1 MPKKIYSTRTKSKVA
16 AKYRMMSYGFVSGT
30 MNKEG
35 VGVRFYALESG
46 ECAAPFKLTRFH
58 EGHKMLAHGGVTA
71 AILDETMG
79 YANHVYEF
87 VHDEPN
93 CFVFTGTATYEYLV
107 PVPIEKDMLALA
119 KVVEEEGRVR
129 HIYGEIID
137 ENGLIYV
144 RSKAI
149 YVTSKSLENNDVHID
164 VGMLPLEEGDPEEM

>member
-79 YANHVYEF
+79 YSSHVYEYINKL
-87 VHDEPN
+87 PN
-93 CFVFTGTATYEYLV
+93 LFVFTGTATYEYLI

-119 KVVEEEGRVR
+119 KVVEGEDRVR

-144 RSKAI
+144 RSKAV
-149 YVTSKSLENNDVHID
+149 YVTAKPSEEKNANID

>member
-1 MPKKIYSTRTKSKVA
+1 
-16 AKYRMMSYGFVSGT
+16 MMSYGFVSGT

-46 ECAAPFKLTRFH
+46 ECAAPFKLPRFH

-79 YANHVYEF
+79 YSSHVYEY
-87 VHDEPN
+87 VNKLPN
-93 CFVFTGTATYEYLV
+93 LFVFTGTATYEYLI

-119 KVVEEEGRVR
+119 KVEEGEDRVR

-144 RSKAI
+144 RSKAV
-149 YVTSKSLENNDVHID
+149 YVTAKPSEEKNANID

>member
-1 MPKKIYSTRTKSKVA
+1 MPKAIYTTRSKSKVA

-46 ECAAPFKLTRFH
+46 ECAAPFRLTRFY

-79 YANHVYEF
+79 YANHVFEYINN
-87 VHDEPN
+87 EPN
-93 CFVFTGTATYEYLV
+93 RFVFTGTATYEYLV

-119 KVVEEEGRVR
+119 RVEEEEGRVR

-144 RSKAI
+144 RSKAV
-149 YVTSKSLENNDVHID
+149 YVTAKALEESDIHID
-164 VGMLPLEEGDPEEM
+164 VGMIPLEDGDITEI

>member
-1 MPKKIYSTRTKSKVA
+1 
-16 AKYRMMSYGFVSGT
+16 MMSYGFVSGT
-30 MNKEG
+30 LNKEG

-46 ECAAPFKLTRFH
+46 ECAAPFKLNRFH

-79 YANHVYEF
+79 YANHVYEY
-87 VHDEPN
+87 VNDKPN

-119 KVVEEEGRVR
+119 RVEEEEGRVR

-144 RSKAI
+144 RSNAV
-149 YVTSKSLENNDVHID
+149 YVTAKSLEDSGVHID
-164 VGMLPLEEGDPEEM
+164 VGMIPLEEGDPERL